1 MRFDT
6 TPKLP
11 VSITVKRAVLDA
23 AMMLEDHCA
32 AAGLD
37 ATEAA
42 AWLADWAEIGWPWG
56 EVRGYLMHYEAADA
70 GTLHTITVIDGPG
83 LPAHARDDL
92 ARLPQKADDLRDM
105 LDLRIPF

>member
-56 EVRGYLMHYEAADA
+56 GGLGLSHALRGGGRRHPSHDH
-70 GTLHTITVIDGPG
+70 G
-83 LPAHARDDL
+83 
-92 ARLPQKADDLRDM
+92 
-105 LDLRIPF
+105 